1 MGVARTKLILEAERL
16 IEDSLSKLG
25 YSFEE
30 RPLGV
35 IDEFWFVK
43 KPSVKDGMFHIVEF
57 SPSGFSENDLFEMRV
72 KLIRRNF
79 HDPYSKPSDISP
91 RLELDVPL
99 APNLWQSGGD
109 KYYRWHFVS
118 LSDVRKAYKDVLDK
132 LIEYGIPFLE
142 DPAANFDTWK
152 RWGITAFK
160 RPA

>member
-1 MGVARTKLILEAERL
+1 MGVSRTKLVAEARRL
-16 IEDSLSKLG
+16 IEDPLSKFG
-25 YSFEE
+25 YAFEE
-30 RPLGV
+30 RSPGV
-35 IDEFWFVK
+35 VDEFWFVK
-43 KPSVKDGMFHIVEF
+43 APTVTNRMFHIVAF

-72 KLIRRNF
+72 ELIRRNF
-79 HDPYSKPSDISP
+79 HDRLNKPSYISP

-99 APNLWQSGGD
+99 APNLWLSGGE

-118 LSDVRKAYKDVLDK
+118 LSNVRKAYKDILDK